1 MRKLV
6 LFLSMILVGVGS
18 VFAQYVWKGGTEI
31 NSTLWAQQA
40 SWDNWDPTTINDYRG
55 VGPATHDSG
64 SWAEIQIK
72 GTAESRI
79 SGETPELEG
88 WNLKMVLDYATV
100 TIPSVTKMQAPNGA
114 YFTLSGNSEL
124 NFKWNK
130 TTRDKPSFSVNLNA
144 EDASVFNFI
153 MGSNYLI
160 GSNEAISVNYG
171 VVSNGMSRRI
181 NVSSNDGSTART
193 LSKLVINATL
203 PDVEAATAT
212 LNSAVIATVG
222 TGVTITTKTYNIT
235 SNDYTY
241 TYTEAAADVDLSS
254 DLSNNVGK
262 YKIVES
268 GGDIVLQ
275 WVTGPVST
283 ITFNYTA
290 TFEEGNT
297 FTTSLVRKYKAGT
310 VLTEAPSLASEFYTA
325 EPINH
330 TVSAD
335 ATVNVTLN
343 PKFPFVH
350 NVPTWLSSIGNTTNG
365 GLRQVKYVS
374 DSHVAIDVDGNSK
387 VVSKEHAWTFVHV
400 NGTADQFQIRNGLGK
415 YLHAPGTSGVCTMSE
430 TPQTFTIQRSAVTA
444 NDTETEKGFCIM
456 VEENSYLGAHN
467 GNSNAKRTI
476 GNISNTWTNNQLGT
490 WKDAGSTVSNNG
502 NLFYAIK
509 PSDAE
514 SIAINVK
521 FQMVSDGKYAASAK
535 MIESGARGTSVT
547 AGDYTTYW
555 TLVPTS
561 TMGEYKV
568 RNVYSG
574 FYLGSAETV
583 NLTTSEWAGIY
594 SVVAGSGST
603 QKLRLKGDSDKYLA
617 IDAEGKLSLT
627 VAGTEWN
634 ITEVSTEGLQS
645 VRSGYEEAKGGEIAD
660 ISQLKTQYIG
670 SGVGQ
675 YTPTSEQSNVIQ
687 DAIDLSGNMGSLTGN
702 EIDKKVIPAQELFSV
717 GKMSINQPAA
727 GFYRIKFATNA
738 STPYIGST
746 GDNDGVYTIDMTAA
760 EDVSSI
766 FYIEDG
772 EDGKKYLMMYTN
784 GYYVANPYRY
794 GVGTKI
800 IPYKGSEEIYKQSWT
815 VEEGD
820 FGKYALK
827 YGSGNYLTGN
837 AAKTGY
843 AYEKNANSKAWT
855 FEPLSS
861 LPLSTNEDG
870 YTSFSAPV
878 PVTIPENCYAY
889 AATSKGDG
897 VINMS
902 KVTGNV
908 AANTGLI
915 IKTVNPS
922 AALTFNIV
930 ETGDAVANNK
940 LVANVAAAEVDK
952 ESNYFFGKYE
962 SEYVFT
968 KISGTG
974 TRDLMGHK
982 AYLNGE
988 SFSGA
993 RLNIYWDEQVET
1005 GIENTEGVLE
1015 TTRNGL
1021 FIENG
1026 RVLVVKEGRRY
1037 TTVGQRMR

>member
-18 VFAQYVWKGGTEI
+18 VFAQYVWKGGTQI
-31 NSTLWAQQA
+31 NSSLWAGQA
-40 SWDNWDPTTINDYRG
+40 SWENWDPTTIRDYRG
-55 VGPATHDSG
+55 VGPATANSG
-64 SWAEIQIK
+64 SWDEIQIK
-72 GTAESRI
+72 GTSENRI
-79 SGETPELEG
+79 SGETPNLEG

-100 TIPSVTKMQAPNGA
+100 TIPSVTKMQAPNGDA
-114 YFTLSGNSEL
+114 YFTLSGNSVL
-124 NFKWNK
+124 NFNWGK
-130 TTRDKPSFSVNLNA
+130 TTQQHSFSVNLNA
-144 EDASVFNFI
+144 EDASVFNFF
-153 MGSNYLI
+153 MGSNYGI
-160 GSNEAISVNYG
+160 DSEGAISVNYG
-171 VVSNGMSRRI
+171 VVSNGMLRRI
-181 NVSSNDGSTART
+181 NVSSKDGSTART
-193 LSKLVINATL
+193 LYKLVINATL
-203 PDVEAATAT
+203 PEVKAETAT
-212 LNSAVIATVG
+212 LNSAVIATAG

-235 SNDYTY
+235 SNG
-241 TYTEAAADVDLSS
+241 YTEAAADTDLSS

-275 WVTGPVST
+275 WVTGPVSA

-297 FTTSLVRKYKAGT
+297 FTTSLVRYYEIGT

-325 EPINH
+325 EPISH

-335 ATVNVTLN
+335 AAVNVTLN

-350 NVPTWLSSIGNTTNG
+350 NVPTWLSSVGNTTNG

-374 DSHVAIDVDGNSK
+374 DSQVAIDVNGNSK

-415 YLHAPGTSGVCTMSE
+415 YLNASTTSSAVCTVSE
-430 TPQTFTIQRSAVTA
+430 TPQTFTIQKSAVTS
-444 NDTETEKGFCIM
+444 NNVGTEVGFCIK
-456 VEENSYLGAHN
+456 VADQSYMGAHK
-467 GNSNAKRTI
+467 GNSNSERTI
-476 GNISNTWTNNQLGT
+476 GNITTWTNNQLGT

-502 NLFYAIK
+502 NLFYAVE

-514 SIAINVK
+514 LCAIRWDNVT
-521 FQMVSDGKYAASAK
+521 FQMKSGDAYASSAK
-535 MIESGARGTSVT
+535 AIASGDRGTST
-547 AGDYTTYW
+547 AVSDYKTYW

-561 TMGEYKV
+561 TTAVYKV
-568 RNVYSG
+568 KNEYSG
-574 FYLGSAETV
+574 FYLGSAATV
-583 NLTTSEWAGIY
+583 NLTESKWAGTY
-594 SVVAGSGST
+594 KMVEGTGDT
-603 QKLRLKGDSDKYLA
+603 QKLRLTGESGESGKYLA

-627 VAGTEWN
+627 VDGTEWN
-634 ITEVSTEGLQS
+634 IKEISTEGLQS
-645 VRSGYEEAKGGEIAD
+645 VRSGYEAEKEFEIAD
-660 ISQLKTQYIG
+660 IIHRKTQYIG

-675 YTPTSEQSNVIQ
+675 YTPTSEQSNVIL
-687 DAIDLSGNMGSLTGN
+687 DAIVLGGNMGSLTGN

-717 GKMSINQPAA
+717 GKMTINQPVA
-727 GFYRIKFATNA
+727 GFYRIKYTTNA
-738 STPYIGST
+738 STPYLGTT
-746 GDNDGVYTIDMTAA
+746 GPNDGYTTIDMTAA

-766 FYIEDG
+766 FYIEEG
-772 EDGKKYLMMYTN
+772 EEGKKYLMMYTS
-784 GYYVANPYRY
+784 GYYVANPFRY

-800 IPYKGSEEIYKQSWT
+800 IRGSEIYKQSWT

-827 YGSGNYLTGN
+827 YGGGNYLTGN
-837 AAKTGY
+837 AAKTY
-843 AYEKNANSKAWT
+843 HASEKNANSNAWT
-855 FEPLSS
+855 FEPQSS

-889 AATSKGDG
+889 AATSKGYG

-902 KVTGNV
+902 KVIGNV

-915 IKTVNPS
+915 IKTENPS

-930 ETGDAVANNK
+930 ETGDAVDNNK

-952 ESNYFFGKYE
+952 ESNYFFGKYG

-974 TRDLMGHK
+974 NRDLMGHK
-982 AYLNGE
+982 AYLDGE

-1037 TTVGQRMR
+1037 TTAGQRMR